1 MARLTIH
8 ADIDCNIYVDT
19 EYYGIAKADT
29 DYSIELSSGVYWI
42 ECRSIDDN
50 IPLYDFD
57 FNANDSSVGLR
68 KDISLLNSLR
78 HKLLKARYDTVGE
91 FIYGYARVQD
101 KGVLIGYIDST
112 YQFLYDDVLVL
123 CENVLCVR
131 KNGMYGILNDGK
143 EVIPIKYTSISLL
156 GNKLLRLEL
165 NNHFGLADLEGRKL
179 TPLKYTTIEYV
190 MNDVY
195 ALYYNEWQFVDCKI
209 NTVATPGNVL
219 LYTSNN
225 NKPLTI
231 EREFGYKKY
240 ITYDSAFN
248 QKPFLHLFD
257 DGAGIMVFENYL
269 ESIGND
275 SFSGCKSLT
284 SVKIPSG
291 VISIGEGAF
300 ENCWNIISINIPE
313 GVKSIG
319 GSAFCHCR
327 NLASINLPKSLETIR
342 EYTLYGC
349 RGIKNIVIPESITTI
364 EKFAFKGCESL
375 MSINIPQSVTT
386 IGESA
391 FENCKNLQDVHITSI
406 KTWCNI
412 SFIYN
417 GLSNPLHN
425 TNACICIN
433 GEVIEELIIPEGVVE
448 INKYA
453 FWGCKN
459 LKEINIPESVRA
471 IGEFA
476 FSGCSSLIKTSI
488 PHSVEDIGECAFR
501 GCTGNLYINCNIP
514 ECFPV
519 LHEYSDDDYDG
530 VSIAEIGC
538 SFENSN
544 FSEIHIGNDVNTI
557 GSGAFKGC
565 ENIVKF
571 TGKFVEDNGRC
582 VIIGDKLIAIAI
594 NGLSEYRIPDKVK
607 QIGAYAF
614 DNSKGLI
621 YVTIPQS
628 VETICGGAFH
638 NCVDLKT
645 IFCEST
651 SPAELL
657 EFDELYCMD
666 SYMMPN
672 SDENF
677 GYFLKNICVPA
688 ESVNR
693 YKDEWDEY
701 KDKIVGYNF

>member
-57 FNANDSSVGLR
+57 FNAYDSSVGLR
-68 KDISLLNSLR
+68 KDISLLNNLR

-91 FIYGYARVQD
+91 FINGYARVQD

-179 TPLKYTTIEYV
+179 TPLKYKIIEYV
-190 MNDVY
+190 MNNVY
-195 ALYYNEWQFVDCKI
+195 ALYYNEWQFVDYRI
-209 NTVATPGNVL
+209 NTVAIPSNVL

-231 EREFGYKKY
+231 ERKFGYEKY

-257 DGAGIMVFENYL
+257 NGTGIIVFENYL
-269 ESIGND
+269 EYIGND
-275 SFSGCKSLT
+275 SFSGCESLT
-284 SVKIPSG
+284 SVTIPSN

-300 ENCWNIISINIPE
+300 EDCWNIKNINIPKN
-313 GVKSIG
+313 VKSIG
-319 GSAFCHCR
+319 GSAFCHCQ
-327 NLASINLPKSLETIR
+327 NLVSINLPETLEIIK
-342 EYTLYGC
+342 EYTFYGC
-349 RGIKNIVIPESITTI
+349 GAIKNIVIPESITTI
-364 EKFAFKGCESL
+364 EKFAFKGCVSL
-375 MSINIPQSVTT
+375 MSISIPQSVTT

-391 FENCKNLQDVHITSI
+391 FESCKNLQDVHITSI
-406 KTWCNI
+406 EAWCNI
-412 SFIYN
+412 FFTYN
-417 GLSNPLHN
+417 QLSNPLHN
-425 TNACICIN
+425 TNARICIN
-433 GEVIEELIIPEGVVE
+433 GENIEELIIPKGVE
-448 INKYA
+448 KINKYA

-459 LKEINIPESVRA
+459 LKEINIQESVRT
-471 IGEFA
+471 IEEFA
-476 FSGCSSLIKTSI
+476 FVGCNNLLKTTI
-488 PHSVEDIGECAFR
+488 PHSVTVIGEGAFAGCAGDLF
-501 GCTGNLYINCNIP
+501 INCDIP
-514 ECFPV
+514 ACFAT
-519 LHEYSDDDYDG
+519 LHEYNDESYSG
-530 VSIAEIGC
+530 VSIAEVGC
-538 SFENSN
+538 SFERAN
-544 FSEIHIGNDVNTI
+544 FSRVHIGDDVHSI

-565 ENIVKF
+565 DNIEKF
-571 TGKFVEDNGRC
+571 AGKFVEDNGRC
-582 VIIGDKLIAIAI
+582 IIIDGELIAVIANNLI
-594 NGLSEYRIPDKVK
+594 EYKVPKKVK

-614 DNSKGLI
+614 DNSKGLVYI
-621 YVTIPQS
+621 TLPQS
-628 VETICGGAFH
+628 VETIGAGAFY
-638 NCVDLKT
+638 NCRDLKT
-645 IFCEST
+645 IFCESS

-672 SDENF
+672 SDGNF

-693 YKDEWDEY
+693 YKEEWNEY
-701 KDKIVGYNF
+701 EDKIVGYNF